1 MRGKIDIVS
10 KCLKL
15 CREISESVSE
25 TISLGVH
32 GRTNCG
38 KLELVVYLYGW
49 IFFSVS
55 SLDCK

>member
-49 IFFSVS
+49 IFF
-55 SLDCK
+55 LFHP